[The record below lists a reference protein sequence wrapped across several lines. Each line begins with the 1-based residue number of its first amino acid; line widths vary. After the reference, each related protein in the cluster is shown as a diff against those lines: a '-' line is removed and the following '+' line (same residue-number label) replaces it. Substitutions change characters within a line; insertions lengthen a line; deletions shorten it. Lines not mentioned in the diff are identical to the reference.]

1 MNIIVNIKKAKKDLE
16 MKFNKLATIL
26 LTGALSACLI
36 VGAAGCSSNDSAV
49 KDLENKISGYE
60 SKLDEMGKLLEEMN
74 NPLKPTEI
82 TAPVE

>member
-36 VGAAGCSSNDSAV
+36 VGAAGCASNDSAV
-49 KDLENKISGYE
+49 KDLENKLSGYE
-60 SKLDEMGKLLEEMN
+60 SKLDEM
-74 NPLKPTEI
+74 
-82 TAPVE
+82 VSF